1 LRASLAERAFPAIHH
16 IIVDAKELTM
26 AEKPKKKRS
35 ADWERIATGVGIGLV
50 FGLALGNIG
59 AGIAFGVA
67 IAYALDD

>member
-1 LRASLAERAFPAIHH
+1 
-16 IIVDAKELTM
+16 M

-35 ADWERIATGVGIGLV
+35 AEWERIATGVGIGLV